1 MGSTQKMGTGMNV
14 QRRLVALHHL
24 DAPWKPAEVEQREG
38 RILRQGNDNREV
50 GIFRYVTE
58 GSFDAYMWQA
68 LETKARFIAQVMTGE
83 SAVRRAEDIGGQEL
97 SFAEV
102 KAIAS
107 GNPAVLTLAEAEAE
121 LQRLSVLKKHHADEQ
136 YLARR
141 SLRELPET
149 ISRLSR
155 RVADLEEDLA
165 TVTAQ
170 AEGPLTVGDRLFD
183 REDLEPLG
191 NRLKSLP
198 EKVRE
203 TGRFPLG
210 RFRGLKFGLIV
221 HPQGGREV
229 YLEGATT
236 RETQLSRESQ
246 GPRAVMN
253 ALERLAGS
261 YESQAKAAGQ
271 ELAIAEAQRQGP
283 PGETRYSLPP

>member
-1 MGSTQKMGTGMNV
+1 M
-14 QRRLVALHHL
+14 R
-24 DAPWKPAEVEQREG
+24 AE
-38 RILRQGNDNREV
+38 ILRQGNDNREV

-58 GSFDAYMWQA
+58 GSFDAYMWQS

-107 GNPAVLTLAEAEAE
+107 GESSAVLTLAEAEAE

-141 SLRELPET
+141 SLRELPEA
-149 ISRLSR
+149 ILRLSR

-210 RFRGLKFGLIV
+210 RFRGLKFGLIL

-229 YLEGATT
+229 FLEGAIT
-236 RETQLSRESQ
+236 RQTPLSRDSQ

-253 ALERLAGS
+253 ALEQLAGS
-261 YESQAKAAGQ
+261 
-271 ELAIAEAQRQGP
+271 
-283 PGETRYSLPP
+283 